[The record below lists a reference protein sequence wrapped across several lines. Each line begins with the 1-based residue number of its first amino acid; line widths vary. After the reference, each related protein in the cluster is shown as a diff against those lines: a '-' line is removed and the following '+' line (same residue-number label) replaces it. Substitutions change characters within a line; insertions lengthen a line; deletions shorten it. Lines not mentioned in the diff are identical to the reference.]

1 MRNAFGMA
9 AVAIVMAPGIPAT
22 AHHSNPAYFDMDRPI
37 TLEGRVVGVRWVN
50 PHILLFLETK
60 NDRGEVE
67 TWTLQGTSLNNAM
80 RQVGLKERLRP
91 GISIAARVWPPRN
104 PLFLNDAETVLMTR
118 PDDARRSSRIVG
130 GGHVRLPNGDVLAFG
145 GAPTF

>member
-1 MRNAFGMA
+1 MVCGAVLRPHVAVHRECVLVRRPPATGHPRRATRRGRDVTAEDSMRNAFGMA
-9 AVAIVMAPGIPAT
+9 AVAVVMASGIPAT
-22 AHHSNPAYFDMDRPI
+22 AHHSNPLYFDMDKPI
-37 TLEGRVVGVRWVN
+37 TLEGRVLGVRWVN

-91 GISIAARVWPPRN
+91 GI
-104 PLFLNDAETVLMTR
+104 
-118 PDDARRSSRIVG
+118 
-130 GGHVRLPNGDVLAFG
+130 
-145 GAPTF
+145 